1 MKIAFL
7 GDSITEGVHGAS
19 YIKVL
24 EEMNTDISFSNYG
37 KGGDTV
43 SSLLRRMKKINDLN
57 EYDIIVLFIGINDI
71 LGTLSWFYKLLKVI
85 DKQPVAKSEEAFQT
99 SYKSVLEYLNQL
111 NAKIV
116 IIPPL
121 FIGEKIDNKWNIEVT
136 KLVEIIESLIMQY
149 PEMDYINIRKEFEDY
164 LKNKVLSDFVPLK
177 AMDMKQDGDD
187 IRSGKDVD
195 AIGERRGLYLTIDGV
210 HINTLGARMIA
221 NSIQMYLSEYNK

>member
-7 GDSITEGVHGAS
+7 GDSITEGVHGYS

-24 EEMNTDISFSNYG
+24 KELNTNISFSNYG

-43 SSLLRRMKKINDLN
+43 SSLYKRMKKISDLN
-57 EYDIIVLFIGINDI
+57 EYDIIFLFIGINDI

-85 DKQPVAKSEEAFQT
+85 DKQPVAKSKEAFQST
-99 SYKSVLEYLNQL
+99 YKNVLEYLNL
-111 NAKIV
+111 LKVKTV

-121 FIGEKIDNKWNIEVT
+121 LIGEKIDNKWNKEVT
-136 KLVEIIESLIMQY
+136 NLVKIIESLIKNY
-149 PEMDYINIRKEFEDY
+149 PSMDYINIRKEFEDY
-164 LKNKVLSDFVPLK
+164 LKNKDLSDFVPLR

-195 AIGERRGLYLTIDGV
+195 TIGERRGLYLTIDGV
-210 HINTLGARMIA
+210 HINTLGANMIA
-221 NSIQMYLSEYNK
+221 NNIQMYLSEYNK